1 MIFFIQIQIHDRFV
15 TVIKLGR
22 HLKPKRKYVV
32 DNKNEDEDFSG
43 NFSWLFYPHFLLR
56 LAHWL
61 AISNQLQ
68 RWMTSA
74 AFQRLSMTQRKTLQ
88 KAFAQVYNRHTDPFS
103 FSCKKYLQSI
113 ENNFH

>member
-1 MIFFIQIQIHDRFV
+1 MTDLLLSSKWGHGNK
-15 TVIKLGR
+15 T
-22 HLKPKRKYVV
+22 PKENDGKSQQ
-32 DNKNEDEDFSG
+32 NEGFRG
-43 NFSWLFYPHFLLR
+43 KFSWLLLRFFYPHFLLR